1 MGPAFS
7 WGRASKTEGTNHPG
21 GVMVHFFLKEK
32 PADSVEVKLEFF
44 ESDGDL
50 IRAYST
56 KAKENSARI
65 PELKTGGNLFV
76 WNMRYPDAKGF
87 DGLIMWAASLTG
99 PRAVPGTY
107 KVKLT
112 VGKQS
117 QEQNFDILKDPRAD
131 VSDAE
136 LAAQFNFVREVQDK
150 INETH
155 QTILDIRSMRQQ
167 MNHFRSL
174 WKEDPAMKP
183 LMEKADEIEKK
194 ISVIENELYQTK
206 NRSGQDPLNFPIKLN
221 NKLASVGAAVNQ
233 GNYGP
238 TRQAQQVKGE
248 LSGKIDEQLQK
259 YQQVINTDLPAL
271 NRMVKEKGVEAIQ
284 LKQEKKSS

>member
-1 MGPAFS
+1 
-7 WGRASKTEGTNHPG
+7 
-21 GVMVHFFLKEK
+21 
-32 PADSVEVKLEFF
+32 
-44 ESDGDL
+44 
-50 IRAYST
+50 
-56 KAKENSARI
+56 
-65 PELKTGGNLFV
+65 
-76 WNMRYPDAKGF
+76 
-87 DGLIMWAASLTG
+87 MWAASLTG

-150 INETH
+150 INEAH

-183 LMEKADEIEKK
+183 LMEKADEMEKK
-194 ISVIENELYQTK
+194 ISIIENELYQTK

-238 TRQAQQVKGE
+238 TRQAQQVKEE

-259 YQQVINTDLPAL
+259 YQQVISTDLPAL